1 MVFLD
6 YEKPVKDI
14 EVALVNLET
23 ILHEMKD
30 KTSEEM
36 PVSRDTL
43 IEKLSTTNSQLSTVV
58 QNVTVKDELDV
69 KFSEERT
76 QKLTWNFT
84 LIAAV
89 FGFLIGFL
97 LSAI

>member
-1 MVFLD
+1 MFLD

-23 ILHEMKD
+23 ILHKMKD
-30 KTSEEM
+30 KSNEEIQ
-36 PVSRDTL
+36 VSRDTL

-58 QNVTVKDELDV
+58 QDVIVKDELDV

-76 QKLTWNFT
+76 QSLTWNFA

-89 FGFLIGFL
+89 AGFIIGFM
-97 LSAI
+97 LSAV